1 MNHTHNPSERQLSN
15 CVMAR
20 MVTHGLAE
28 DVTYGKNAIDEQ
40 PAWCPNAFS
49 VVVVG
54 EKAYVAC
61 SELANVPADVRG
73 WEGFKLF
80 GKLNGQTALNRA
92 ADWIHEFPDALRR
105 PMVVFGYEP
114 MIRSFS
120 PRFYGRVLSTLF
132 SHLKKAKATDCAKQ
146 ASARSNG
153 DRVTVQLI
161 ENGQVACTHVCSP
174 DDFAKNKAYHPYFG
188 EVVRYAKRGYVS
200 MEHVFDGG
208 DPTRVLPKQFE
219 VMKESKRK
227 HFARDLA
234 AHGDPIGN
242 IHVSP
247 VGPVRPPGQIALE
260 LELQRRNLAL
270 VAAAKALREQAA
282 AVRADADAHA
292 EAMRADADV
301 HAVAAEEAAME
312 AEENIPLA
320 QHVVPPGAYLSQAE
334 RQASTCHICVVYG
347 RRLKRPCYHAG
358 VDALQYGS
366 KRNTLLVGMYRIAEG
381 RAGVVITSAQLK
393 ADPVLA
399 VIVERSGRSAMSSLV
414 GRKAVEF
421 VRDVARPHVGTGMY
435 RLTPKGVADAETLLS

>member
-28 DVTYGKNAIDEQ
+28 DVTYGRNTVAEQ
-40 PAWCPNAFS
+40 SAWCPNAFS

-80 GKLNGQTALNRA
+80 GRLNGQTALNRA
-92 ADWIHEFPDALRR
+92 SDWIHEFPDALRR
-105 PMVVFGYEP
+105 PMVIFGYEP

-161 ENGQVACTHVCSP
+161 ENGQVACTHVSTP

-188 EVVRYAKRGYVS
+188 EVVRYAKRGYVP

-208 DPTRVLPKQFE
+208 DPTRPLPRHCE

-247 VGPVRPPGQIALE
+247 VGPARPLAEVALE
-260 LELQRRNLAL
+260 RELERRNLAL

-282 AVRADADAHA
+282 AANAAA
-292 EAMRADADV
+292 NEAAGQA
-301 HAVAAEEAAME
+301 AAAEEAAME
-312 AEENIPLA
+312 VEDNIPLA
-320 QHVVPPGAYLSQAE
+320 QRVDPVGA
-334 RQASTCHICVVYG
+334 G
-347 RRLKRPCYHAG
+347 
-358 VDALQYGS
+358 ALHRGS
-366 KRNTLLVGMYRIAEG
+366 NRNTLLVGMYRIAEG
-381 RAGVVITSAQLK
+381 QAGVVITSAQLK
-393 ADPVLA
+393 AFPVLA
-399 VIVERSGRSAMSSLV
+399 DIIRRSGRSAMSSLV
-414 GRKAVEF
+414 SRKAVEF
-421 VRDVARPHVGTGMY
+421 VRDIDRPHVGTGMY
-435 RLTPKGVADAETLLS
+435 RLTRKGVQDAEMLLT